1 MRTPSISLFGWT
13 LLLLGCSDPAARNP
27 FDDAGG
33 SDDGVESMDDDGDD
47 GATGGTSGATTQ
59 SNTTPGTAGDGG
71 VQCTNIRP
79 TGTMWDAATCD
90 QWASETQECNQ
101 AWMVDNNYCNESCG
115 RCNANPTTTGV
126 TTVDTSEGTPVEV
139 NKFVGNI
146 TTQNQ
151 ADTQGLRF
159 ATYWDQITPE
169 NAGKWGSVQFN
180 AGAQYNWATLD
191 ALYDYAEDNGII
203 FKQHAFVWGNQQP
216 QGSISEQ
223 NVKDWIRSFCERYP
237 NTKLIDVVN
246 EPPPHTE
253 PNYANAIGGGTNG
266 DWQWITN
273 SFIWSREY
281 CPNSIL
287 IFNDYNNIEWPGENQ
302 HFIDITN
309 TVLANGGPIDAVGAQ
324 AHDLDHMGVP
334 TSTMKQLVAK
344 LHDDTGL
351 DVYIT
356 EYDPSTS
363 DDARQLQ
370 FYQEHIPFFL
380 ETDYIKGVTIWGWIY
395 GQTWNQAPESGLIR
409 NGQPRPAMTWLMTT
423 LSRPVP

>member
-1 MRTPSISLFGWT
+1 MRTSPF
-13 LLLLGCSDPAARNP
+13 LLLGLTFVLLACGDSSPSNP
-27 FDDAGG
+27 FDEGGSDGGVESVEGGDAGG
-33 SDDGVESMDDDGDD
+33 TAGTT
-47 GATGGTSGATTQ
+47 GATNP
-59 SNTTPGTAGDGG
+59 NTTPGMGEDGG
-71 VQCTNIRP
+71 TPCTNVRP
-79 TGTMWDAATCD
+79 TGTMWDEATCD
-90 QWASETQECNQ
+90 QWASETTECNQ
-101 AWMVDNNYCNESCG
+101 SWMVAGNYCNESCG
-115 RCNANPTTTGV
+115 RCNAAPSTGV
-126 TTVDTSEGTPVEV
+126 TTVETSEGTPVEV

-146 TTQNQ
+146 TTQNLT
-151 ADTQGLRF
+151 DTQGLHY

-191 ALYDYAEDNGII
+191 AIYDYSEDNGII

-216 QGSISEQ
+216 QGAISEQ
-223 NVKDWIRSFCERYP
+223 NVKDWIRAFCERYP

-253 PNYANAIGGGTNG
+253 PNYSNAIGGGTNG

-273 SFIWSREY
+273 SFIWTREY

-287 IFNDYNNIEWPGENQ
+287 ILNDFNNIEWAGENQ

-334 TSTMKQLVAK
+334 TATMKQLVQK

-370 FYQEHIPFFL
+370 FYQEHIPFFM

-395 GQTWNQAPESGLIR
+395 GQTWSQAPESGLIR